1 MAVCNQNSIVG
12 EMGNKGLLD
21 MGRLYSTDTNTLQK
35 VVIVGVHTRQ
45 TAYLLIADT
54 PLFLLLFV

>member
-1 MAVCNQNSIVG
+1 MAVCNQNSIIG

-21 MGRLYSTDTNTLQK
+21 MDRLYPADTNTLQE
-35 VVIVGVHTRQ
+35 VVVVRVHTRQ

-54 PLFLLLFV
+54 SLFLLLFV

>member
-1 MAVCNQNSIVG
+1 MAVCNQNSIIG

-21 MGRLYSTDTNTLQK
+21 MDRLYSADTNTLQE
-35 VVIVGVHTRQ
+35 VVIIRVHTRQ
-45 TAYLLIADT
+45 TAYLLITDT